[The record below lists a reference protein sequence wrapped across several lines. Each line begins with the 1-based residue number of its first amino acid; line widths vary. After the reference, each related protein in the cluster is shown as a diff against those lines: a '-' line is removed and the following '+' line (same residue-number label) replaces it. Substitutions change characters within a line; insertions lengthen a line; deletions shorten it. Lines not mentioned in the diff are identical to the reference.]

1 MSDCLI
7 LAAGEGTRLQPHTK
21 NKPKALVP
29 FLNKP
34 LISYQLQILKSLN
47 INNIGIITGYKAEKF
62 SKLNYRTFHN
72 KFFDSTN
79 MVESLF
85 MARSF
90 LEQAKNDV
98 IISYGDIVYEKKNLK
113 TILETKGEISVMVD
127 SGWLD
132 LWSIRND
139 NPLDDAETLKYGKN
153 GNIIEIGKK
162 PKSLKEIEGQYTGLI
177 KISNNK
183 INEFISFY
191 EQLDKTILYDNRPF
205 KQMFMT
211 TFLQLLIDAGWV
223 VMPAIVKHGWLEI
236 DTTNDLLLY
245 EKLSEERKLNIL
257 WNKNE

>member
-1 MSDCLI
+1 M
-7 LAAGEGTRLQPHTK
+7 K
-21 NKPKALVP
+21 
-29 FLNKP
+29 
-34 LISYQLQILKSLN
+34 
-47 INNIGIITGYKAEKF
+47 
-62 SKLNYRTFHN
+62 
-72 KFFDSTN
+72 
-79 MVESLF
+79 
-85 MARSF
+85 
-90 LEQAKNDV
+90 
-98 IISYGDIVYEKKNLK
+98 KKNLK

-257 WNKNE
+257 WNKMNNFFKEILAIKNVISFNFLNKRKRQITFYSEGKIIGHTLKVY

>member
-1 MSDCLI
+1 M
-7 LAAGEGTRLQPHTK
+7 
-21 NKPKALVP
+21 VP

-98 IISYGDIVYEKKNLK
+98 IISYGDIVYEKNLK

-211 TFLQLLIDAGWV
+211 TLQLLIDAGWV

-245 EKLSEERKLNIL
+245 EKLSEKEN
-257 WNKNE
+257 